1 MAIIKASVVSRAV
14 KSSDCNTPTLP
25 APPGESNRV
34 SLSGRAI
41 LCPSAL
47 RNMLVCFPPF
57 LPRAKEEAMRLA
69 LDCALTERG
78 FHSGVPAHKPDTRL
92 QWKFYA
98 VAFAFLIVSDENA
111 WK

>member
-1 MAIIKASVVSRAV
+1 
-14 KSSDCNTPTLP
+14 
-25 APPGESNRV
+25 
-34 SLSGRAI
+34 
-41 LCPSAL
+41 
-47 RNMLVCFPPF
+47 
-57 LPRAKEEAMRLA
+57 MRLA

-111 WK
+111 WKSGTKTASHSTGGFRSRAHGNFH

>member
-1 MAIIKASVVSRAV
+1 MS
-14 KSSDCNTPTLP
+14 
-25 APPGESNRV
+25 
-34 SLSGRAI
+34 
-41 LCPSAL
+41 PSADGQFFVRPRCATCL
-47 RNMLVCFPPF
+47 SASRLFY
-57 LPRAKEEAMRLA
+57 RAKEEAMRLA